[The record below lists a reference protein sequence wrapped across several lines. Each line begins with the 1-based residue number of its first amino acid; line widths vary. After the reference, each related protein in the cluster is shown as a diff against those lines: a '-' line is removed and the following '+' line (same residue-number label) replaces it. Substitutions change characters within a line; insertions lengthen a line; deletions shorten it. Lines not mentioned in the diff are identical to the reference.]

1 MTVDPDYLRINE
13 IKNYL
18 YCGRI
23 SYYTLCLM
31 LDRTTDLSEGGIR
44 EEKEAKQL
52 MKRRKNALHAVH
64 DGTRQFDVDVVH
76 HELRYVGK
84 VDEIVTT
91 QAGIYLVDYK
101 DTDRDYGYWQVQ
113 MMGYQLATEAM
124 GYTVLGCYVYIIPKK
139 EYKQVTFKP
148 KHRQQLTDILSAL
161 REMVDKERMPEA
173 TTNTGKCLSCQYARL
188 CNDVF

>member
-1 MTVDPDYLRINE
+1 MTVEPDYLRINE

-18 YCGRI
+18 YCARI

-31 LDRTTDLSEGGIR
+31 LDRETDLSKGGIR
-44 EEKEAKQL
+44 EEQEAKKA
-52 MKRRKNALHAVH
+52 MKRRKHALHAVH

-76 HELRYVGK
+76 HDLRYVGK
-84 VDEIVTT
+84 VDEMVTT
-91 QAGIYLVDYK
+91 SDGVYLIDYK

-113 MMGYQLATEAM
+113 MLGYQLAAQAM

-139 EYKQVTFKP
+139 DYKSVTFKP
-148 KHRQQLTDILSAL
+148 KHQQQLTEILSAL
-161 REMVDKERMPEA
+161 REMVETERMPES
-173 TTNTGKCLSCQYARL
+173 TSNMGKCLSCQYARL